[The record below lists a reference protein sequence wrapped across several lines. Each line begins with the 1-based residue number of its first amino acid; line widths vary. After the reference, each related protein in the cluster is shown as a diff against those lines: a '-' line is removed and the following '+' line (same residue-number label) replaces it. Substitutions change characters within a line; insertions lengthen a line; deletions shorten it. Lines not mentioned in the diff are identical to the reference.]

1 MLEFVKREI
10 KLVIA
15 DDHEVVRAGIKRLLS
30 VDKDIHIIDEASD
43 GYDAVELVKYH
54 QPDIAII
61 DIMMPRMT
69 GIEAA
74 KIIKKELPFIFVV
87 MLTAFED
94 FKHIDDALSAG
105 ADGYLSKSIGA
116 KELIDALRR
125 IYKGERVLS
134 KSIINTLQKKYYAD
148 KIDEDTN
155 IIITK
160 REQEIL
166 NLVVSGKTSQE
177 IADLLSLSVRT
188 VESHRYNIM
197 KKLGVKN
204 TAALVRYAVFKS
216 DFLEGS
222 G

>member
-1 MLEFVKREI
+1 MINFAKPEI
-10 KLVIA
+10 KIVIA

-43 GYDAVELVKYH
+43 GFDAVELVKYH
-54 QPDIAII
+54 KPDIALL
-61 DIMMPRMT
+61 DIMMPRMN

-74 KIIKKELPFIFVV
+74 KIIKAELSYIFVA

-134 KSIINTLQKKYYAD
+134 KSIVNTLQKKYSAD
-148 KIDEDTN
+148 KIGIDTN

-166 NLVVSGKTSQE
+166 DLVALGKTSPE
-177 IADLLSLSVRT
+177 IAEKLNLSVRT

-204 TAALVRYAVFKS
+204 TASLVRYAVVKIDLLKS
-216 DFLEGS
+216 E
-222 G
+222 